1 MECPIC
7 FEKIW
12 VTETSCKHNICI
24 KCILELKDNICP
36 FCRKKNIFNN
46 LPIQIKRIC
55 KMFNKN
61 TKKNNNNTTNNVN
74 IDNYFDFPPL
84 S

>member
-7 FEKIW
+7 FENIW
-12 VTETSCKHNICI
+12 VTETGCKHKICI

-61 TKKNNNNTTNNVN
+61 TKKKYIKTTKTVK
-74 IDNYFDFPPL
+74 IYNYFDFPPL

>member
-1 MECPIC
+1 MGN
-7 FEKIW
+7 K
-12 VTETSCKHNICI
+12 TSYKHNICI
-24 KCILELKDNICP
+24 KCILELKIIYVL
-36 FCRKKNIFNN
+36 FVGKNIFNN

-55 KMFNKN
+55 KMFNKIQ
-61 TKKNNNNTTNNVN
+61 KNNNTTNNVN